1 MIKLSCVIICKNE
14 ERNIEACLKSV
25 QWIDEIIVVD
35 AESTDKTVE
44 IAKKYTNKIFI
55 HPWEGFSKQRKFGL
69 EQCSGEWI
77 LPMDADERC
86 TDKLK
91 EEIRNKINSTDTK
104 ESGFKIPRKSFY
116 RNYWIKYCG
125 WYPGYQL
132 RLFKK
137 DKATVTDRLVHE
149 GYEVNGE
156 VGFLKNDILHFTISS
171 IKDYITKINEYSTLQ
186 AIEKSKRG
194 RVGFWDVILR
204 PPAAFLSEY
213 IGRKG
218 FLDGI
223 PGIIICHF
231 NMITNILTYTKI
243 WEMQNSPDNMPGKK

>member
-1 MIKLSCVIICKNE
+1 MTKISSVIICKNE
-14 ERNIEACLKSV
+14 ERNIEACLKSINWV
-25 QWIDEIIVVD
+25 DEIIVVD
-35 AESTDKTVE
+35 AESSDRTVE
-44 IAKKYTNKIFI
+44 IVKKYTDKIFI
-55 HPWEGFSKQRKFGL
+55 RKWVGFSDQRKFGL

-77 LPMDADERC
+77 FPIDADERC
-86 TDKLK
+86 TEELK
-91 EEIRNKINSTDTK
+91 KEILEKINSNDTK

-137 DKATVTDRLVHE
+137 DKADVTERLVHE
-149 GYEVNGE
+149 GYIVDGE
-156 VGFLKNDILHFTISS
+156 VGVLKNDILHYTISS
-171 IKDYITKINEYSTLQ
+171 IKEYIEKINQYSTLQ

-194 RVGFWDVILR
+194 PVGFWDVILR

-243 WEMQNSPDNMPGKK
+243 WEMQNSPDNHGDK